1 MESDEKIRV
10 VLFSGGRGASSI
22 AAALTEHEQIRLTVL
37 VNAYDDGLSTGML
50 RRFIPGM
57 LGPSDIRKNVRTLMP
72 ATEQRHRAL
81 KELLDYRF
89 ADEVERAEAMRSL
102 QPIAAASGDLENA
115 DLADLYRDLTIGQAS
130 VLAGWCRAFLNYEEE
145 QLQKDV
151 HFTYG
156 DTAVGNILFGGCYLE
171 AGCDFNR
178 TIQVY
183 ADFCEIRSP
192 VLDTT
197 DGVNFVLT
205 AVKSDGTYLPDEAAI
220 VSPQEETSPIE
231 ELFLLDDYLPE
242 TDLSRIADLSKEER
256 LDFLRLLH
264 RTPCP
269 NPDALREIEEADLII
284 YGPGTQHSSL
294 FPSYLTDGVTEAI
307 VANEK
312 AEKIFV
318 ANIRHDHDIRNQTV
332 RSLLDSFLFN
342 MRRKG
347 EIDTDFPQLITSL
360 FVQDPDLSD
369 MNREEAD
376 DYVPFESGS
385 VDLQPQVV
393 KALDWEEK
401 IGIHS
406 GGQIV
411 DEMLGIV
418 QRLVDV
424 KVQPFRHK
432 VSIVIP
438 ALNEAKTVQKVLRQ
452 VGQIDF
458 SRFGVSKEIIFVDGG
473 STDGTLELAMD
484 EKYVRV
490 YALEGKKGR
499 GEALKFGLSRAR
511 GNVVVFFP
519 ADDEYEAE
527 DLISVVE
534 PIVRNQ
540 FNVVIGS
547 RAIKCINLDQRIRH
561 IYSNQRFAFLLSK
574 YGGMLL
580 SIVSLLLYSSYVTD
594 PFSILKGF
602 DSGLL
607 KELDLKSS
615 GVDLETEVIAK
626 VSKRQ
631 EFILEVPVQ
640 YRPRRRSEGKKTTVV
655 QGLKA
660 LKALLAWRFR
670 S

>member
-22 AAALTEHEQIRLTVL
+22 ATALTEHEQIRLTVL
-37 VNAYDDGLSTGML
+37 VNAYDDGLSTGLL

-72 ATEQRHRAL
+72 ETEQRHRAL

-89 ADEVERAEAMRSL
+89 ADEVGREEAMRSL

-115 DLADLYRDLTIGQAS
+115 VLADLYRDLTIGQAS
-130 VLAGWCRAFLNYEEE
+130 VLADWCRAFLDYEEE
-145 QLQKDV
+145 RLQKDV

-171 AGCDFNR
+171 AERDFNR
-178 TIQVY
+178 AIEVY
-183 ADFCEIRSP
+183 AGFCEVRSP
-192 VLDTT
+192 VLDIT

-205 AVKSDGTYLPDEAAI
+205 AIKSDGTFLPDEAAI

-231 ELFLLDDYLPE
+231 ELFLLEDYLSE
-242 TDLSRIADLSKEER
+242 EDLSHIADLSREER
-256 LDFLRLLH
+256 LDFLRQLQ

-269 NPDALREIEEADLII
+269 NPEALREIEAADLII

-294 FPSYLTDGVTEAI
+294 FPSYLTDGVTEGI
-307 VANEK
+307 VANDK

-332 RSLLDSFLFN
+332 RSLLQSFLFN

-347 EIDTDFPQLITSL
+347 KVATDIPQLITSL
-360 FVQDPDLSD
+360 FVQDPDRSD

-401 IGIHS
+401 IGVHS

-432 VSIVIP
+432 ISIVIP
-438 ALNEAKTVQKVLRQ
+438 ALNEANTVQKVLRK

-458 SRFGVSKEIIFVDGG
+458 GRFGVSKEIIFVDGG

-499 GEALKFGLSRAR
+499 GEALKFGLSKAR

-527 DLISVVE
+527 DIISVVE

-547 RAIKCINLDQRIRH
+547 RAIKCISLDQRIRH
-561 IYSNQRFAFLLSK
+561 IYSNQRLSFLLSK

-580 SIVSLLLYSSYVTD
+580 SIVSLLLYSRYVTD

-602 DSGLL
+602 DSSLL
-607 KELDLKSS
+607 KSLELESS
-615 GVDLETEVIAK
+615 GVDLETEIIAK
-626 VSKRQ
+626 VSKKQ

-640 YRPRRRSEGKKTTVV
+640 YQPRRRSEGKKTTVL